1 MADRSPLVEELK
13 AASPLVSVGVLT
25 ADMMDLRGQLKL
37 IEDAGVRMLHF
48 DVMDGQFCPM
58 LTFGPPFVKAIDT
71 PLLKDVH
78 LVIEEPLSQVDA
90 FVAAGADLVTLHV
103 ESSRYVHRAL
113 QRLGELENVNDP
125 GRGIVRGV
133 ALNPG
138 TPVETV
144 RPLLDEID
152 LVVLVAVNPGWSGQP
167 FASCT
172 SAKLDD
178 LARMFDSVDRDILIA
193 VDGGI
198 KKTNIGAVAGMGVDF
213 IVTGSAVFDG
223 KDPGGNAAF
232 MIETARA
239 GAEQG

>member
-1 MADRSPLVEELK
+1 MADRSLLIEELK

-37 IEDAGVRMLHF
+37 IEDAGVRLLHF
-48 DVMDGQFCPM
+48 DVMDGRFCPL
-58 LTFGPPFVKAIDT
+58 LTFGPPFVKAVET
-71 PLLKDVH
+71 SLLKDVH
-78 LVIEEPLSQVDA
+78 LVIEEPLDQLDA
-90 FVAAGADLVTLHV
+90 FVAAGADVVTLHV

-113 QRLGELENVNDP
+113 QRLGELENANDP
-125 GRGIVRGV
+125 QRGIVRGI

-152 LVVLVAVNPGWSGQP
+152 LVFLVAVNPGWSGQP
-167 FASCT
+167 FAPCT
-172 SAKLDD
+172 SAKLVD
-178 LARMFDSVDRDILIA
+178 LARMLDGVDREILIA

-198 KKTNIGAVAGMGVDF
+198 KKTNIGTVAGMGVDI

-232 MIETARA
+232 MIEAARLGA
-239 GAEQG
+239 GQG